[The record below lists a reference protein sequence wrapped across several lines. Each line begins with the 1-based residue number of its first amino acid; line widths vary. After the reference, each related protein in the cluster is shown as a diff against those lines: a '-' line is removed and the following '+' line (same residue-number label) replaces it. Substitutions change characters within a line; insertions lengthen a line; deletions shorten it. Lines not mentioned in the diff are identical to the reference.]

1 MLDLLLFAVLPVTV
15 SCAGVPAGAIAG
27 IVAFIAI
34 FFIIVGF
41 LCCWGRHQQ
50 KQQQRQAIEN
60 NSRKPLEN
68 VQSAYPPNPNA
79 HYIPLVEQL
88 EAKQAQCQP
97 PLLPPPQQAYVAPQP
112 IPGMMPSNPQAA
124 YNYQAAYA
132 MTYMQQQ
139 QVGQPMVGGIIQGQ
153 PIQPAGYQAY
163 PQCAMIPPAADPP
176 AVDAPEVVPKPVKND
191 SDYSTYSTSS
201 V

>member
-15 SCAGVPAGAIAG
+15 SCAGPPAGVIAG
-27 IVAFIAI
+27 IVAFVAI

-41 LCCWGRHQQ
+41 LCCWGRRQQ
-50 KQQQRQAIEN
+50 QQQQRQAIEN
-60 NSRKPLEN
+60 NSRKPLES

-79 HYIPLVEQL
+79 HYIPLVQQL
-88 EAKQAQCQP
+88 EEKQAQCRP
-97 PLLPPPQQAYVAPQP
+97 PLIPPQQLPPQLQQYVAPQP

-132 MTYMQQQ
+132 TTYMQQQ
-139 QVGQPMVGGIIQGQ
+139 QVGQPMGGIMQGQ
-153 PIQPAGYQAY
+153 QIQPAGYQAY
-163 PQCAMIPPAADPP
+163 QHGAVIPP
-176 AVDAPEVVPKPVKND
+176 AVDAPEVVPQPVKHD
-191 SDYSTYSTSS
+191 SEYSTSTSS